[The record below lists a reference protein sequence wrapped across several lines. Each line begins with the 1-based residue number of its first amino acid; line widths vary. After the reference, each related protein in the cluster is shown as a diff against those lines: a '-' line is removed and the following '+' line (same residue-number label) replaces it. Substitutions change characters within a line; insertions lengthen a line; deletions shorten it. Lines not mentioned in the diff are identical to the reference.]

1 MGKRRKLRIQVLKI
15 FQWVWVHAKWRIT
28 FEQTIES
35 VNCTVQSQCTLYSA
49 HHIIICVVHQLQTEV
64 IAWALH
70 FLRQFKW
77 WAAALHWRKSWSIFF
92 SYKYEIT
99 EVYRAKEIELLNGE
113 EIASIG
119 AVVDSFPFLK
129 FLFYTWNSISFEHCF
144 LVQCALFKSRLS
156 LKSIWKTSRRLFY
169 QILFCTNSRC
179 VQVELFVLKQRN
191 KSKFNGAFA
200 LFNLVWDR
208 LFAKSID
215 SNTRTSHTLLSFHY
229 IVVYTFSS

>member
-1 MGKRRKLRIQVLKI
+1 ME
-15 FQWVWVHAKWRIT
+15 WRWENAES
-28 FEQTIES
+28 FEFKFWKYFNEFGYMQNEES
-35 VNCTVQSQCTLYSA
+35 HSNRQSNPCTVQCTLYTA
-49 HHIIICVVHQLQTEV
+49 HHIIIFVVHQLQTEV

-113 EIASIG
+113 ERASIG

-179 VQVELFVLKQRN
+179 VQVELFVLKQRRAN
-191 KSKFNGAFA
+191 SMG
-200 LFNLVWDR
+200 
-208 LFAKSID
+208 
-215 SNTRTSHTLLSFHY
+215 LLHCL
-229 IVVYTFSS
+229 I